1 MKAKAVFTPTDEQLR
16 RAYTLKPLAQAIID
30 TREAVIRAETVL
42 MKAKAA
48 YKDAAAV
55 SVDVQ
60 IETLV
65 FSNDLCKNL
74 VASYCVYSKG
84 ADSAEP
90 VCIFCG
96 SSPKAP

>member
-30 TREAVIRAETVL
+30 TREAVMRAEAEL

-48 YKDAAAV
+48 YKDAAAL
-55 SVDVQ
+55 SVGASV
-60 IETLV
+60 ETLV

-74 VASYCVYSKG
+74 VASYCVYSKEP
-84 ADSAEP
+84 ASTEP

-96 SSPKAP
+96 SSPKAS